1 MDNLLSEE
9 YYKELTEEASLKDS
23 PVDPVN
29 EIVPGMPGYELVKE
43 GIERE
48 SRRVIFSMLDN
59 GCPPEKISYLCGY
72 SREYVEKMIRL
83 WDSDFTK
90 ISPAERKT
98 LGTIEEKMRNGEY
111 ITADQIFLQLKK

>member
-1 MDNLLSEE
+1 MGDLLSEN
-9 YYKELTEEASLKDS
+9 YYEELLPETSENDS
-23 PVDPVN
+23 
-29 EIVPGMPGYELVKE
+29 VKE

-90 ISPAERKT
+90 ISPAER
-98 LGTIEEKMRNGEY
+98 LYLNRIEEEMRTGEY
-111 ITADQIFLQLKK
+111 ITADQLNL